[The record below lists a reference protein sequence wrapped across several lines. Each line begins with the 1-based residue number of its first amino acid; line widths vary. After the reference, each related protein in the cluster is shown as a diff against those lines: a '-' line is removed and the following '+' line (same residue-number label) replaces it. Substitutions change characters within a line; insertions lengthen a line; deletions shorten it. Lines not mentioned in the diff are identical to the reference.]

1 MEDPMSPSARL
12 KARLAVRD
20 PVLGIFIKTPHPSV
34 VEALADGGLDCICL
48 DAEHA
53 PFDRGTLDAA
63 LLAAH
68 YCGIAAL
75 VRVPSG
81 SPHEILNAL
90 DCGAA
95 GVLVPHV
102 RTPQQAADIARA
114 AAYGPGGRGYAG
126 PMRGNTSPAIAER
139 LSRAQQDTSV
149 IVQIEDIDAVPH
161 AAAIAATPG
170 IDAVF
175 IGRIDLTV
183 AMGETDP
190 KAARVMT
197 AVQGL
202 VATIGAAGCA
212 VGMYTPD
219 NAEIADWR
227 RQGASLF
234 LLGSDHGFLGAGA
247 RRLREETGLSA

>member
-1 MEDPMSPSARL
+1 MEQTMSPSARL
-12 KARLAVRD
+12 KSRLRARQS
-20 PVLGIFIKTPHPSV
+20 VLGIFIKTPHPSV
-34 VEALADGGLDCICL
+34 VEALAGSGLECICL

-53 PFDRGTLDAA
+53 PFDRGTLDGA

-68 YCGIAAL
+68 AAGIAAL

-81 SPHEILNAL
+81 APYEILNAL

-102 RTPQQAADIARA
+102 RSHAQAAEIARA

-126 PMRGNTSPAIAER
+126 PMRGNMSTAIAER
-139 LSRAQQDTSV
+139 LAVAVRETSV
-149 IVQIEDIDAVPH
+149 IVQIEDVDAVPH

-170 IDAVF
+170 IDAIF

-190 KAARVMT
+190 KAARVME
-197 AVQGL
+197 AVSGL
-202 VATIGAAGCA
+202 VATINAAGCA
-212 VGMYTPD
+212 AGMFTPD
-219 NAEIADWR
+219 FTEIADWR

-234 LLGSDHGFLGAGA
+234 LLGSDHALIAAGA
-247 RRLREETGLSA
+247 RLLRVETGLTG